1 MFSDEDLTKATIKSL
16 AFALGFAFG
25 EKEIRWS
32 LLCIMSEASGM
43 RIF

>member
-25 EKEIRWS
+25 AKQNNGI
-32 LLCIMSEASGM
+32 APQND
-43 RIF
+43 